1 MGKLAILLAC
11 LIWGI
16 CGWKAHSWA
25 VAQTH
30 QRTRWEEQLTTLHE
44 TRTALAAGGTTTAHE
59 ILRTIPPECVPHLL
73 LCLLIR
79 QGTPLDGTLAAAEET
94 LRTSLHADS
103 QRRNALA
110 GVRATALIMVALPI
124 FGILLGI
131 VLGVHPLRFFAH
143 GGGSLA
149 LLAGVGLQ
157 TAGLWWIRDMV
168 DGLPSPLDTSVSQ
181 LPLLAALL
189 RAGMH
194 VDDARAQLPPTPA
207 CCANL
212 LQLSARQG
220 APIADQLE
228 ALARD
233 RQRQALATCEEA
245 AQEMGVLLARPL
257 GVCFLPAFMLLGVLP
272 TVLELGGAF
281 FHIV

>member
-1 MGKLAILLAC
+1 M
-11 LIWGI
+11 
-16 CGWKAHSWA
+16 
-25 VAQTH
+25 
-30 QRTRWEEQLTTLHE
+30 
-44 TRTALAAGGTTTAHE
+44 
-59 ILRTIPPECVPHLL
+59 
-73 LCLLIR
+73 
-79 QGTPLDGTLAAAEET
+79 
-94 LRTSLHADS
+94 
-103 QRRNALA
+103 
-110 GVRATALIMVALPI
+110 
-124 FGILLGI
+124 
-131 VLGVHPLRFFAH
+131 
-143 GGGSLA
+143 
-149 LLAGVGLQ
+149 LAGVGLQ

-245 AQEMGVLLARPL
+245 ARRWSTARPSAGGL
-257 GVCFLPAFMLLGVLP
+257 FPPRLHAVGRTAHRPGTRGCVL
-272 TVLELGGAF
+272 
-281 FHIV
+281 HIV

>member
-1 MGKLAILLAC
+1 MGKLAIPLAC

-16 CGWKAHSWA
+16 CGWKAHSWT
-25 VAQTH
+25 VDQTL

-44 TRTALAAGGTTTAHE
+44 ARTALAAGGTTTAHE
-59 ILRTIPPECVPHLL
+59 TLRTIPPECVPHLL

-110 GVRATALIMVALPI
+110 GVRATVLIMVALPI

-157 TAGLWWIRDMV
+157 TAGLWWIRHMV

-257 GVCFLPAFMLLGVLP
+257 GVCFLPAFILLGVLP